1 MEIRGVT
8 ISYAS
13 YKKKQEADKEAKLLE
28 EIKEIEGN
36 SLINYE
42 NLESK
47 RNELYD
53 LRQKK
58 MEGVK
63 IRSRAK
69 WVTEGEKVSKYFC
82 NLENRNFIS
91 KAMNNLIS
99 NEGEIL
105 KDQFKIIEETRRFY
119 THLYSERPTSNVNLN
134 LILQDYNVPTISED
148 LKCTLEGQ
156 LSYSELLV
164 CLKKTSNNSSP
175 GFDGFTYEF
184 FKFFWN
190 DLGHFMLRA
199 INYGFEIGELSESQK
214 QGVITCIPK
223 GNKDKQFLK
232 KTGVLFHYLILH
244 IN

>member
-1 MEIRGVT
+1 MVYIVIEVLLMEIRGVT

-13 YKKKQEADKEAKLLE
+13 YKKNQEADKEAKLLE
-28 EIKEIEGN
+28 EIKEIEEN
-36 SLINYE
+36 NLINYE
-42 NLESK
+42 NLENK

-119 THLYSERPTSNVNLN
+119 KHLYSERPTSNVNLN
-134 LILQDYNVPTISED
+134 LILQDYNVPTLSED
-148 LKCTLEGQ
+148 LKYT
-156 LSYSELLV
+156 
-164 CLKKTSNNSSP
+164 
-175 GFDGFTYEF
+175 
-184 FKFFWN
+184 
-190 DLGHFMLRA
+190 
-199 INYGFEIGELSESQK
+199 
-214 QGVITCIPK
+214 
-223 GNKDKQFLK
+223 
-232 KTGVLFHYLILH
+232 
-244 IN
+244 

>member
-1 MEIRGVT
+1 MNNSLLKDIAYVEEIKSKIKCIKQQYVSENYAHYENINEVPLDEIQFLINDQLFFEVLLMEIRGVT

-69 WVTEGEKVSKYFC
+69 WVTEGEKVSKYF
-82 NLENRNFIS
+82 L
-91 KAMNNLIS
+91 
-99 NEGEIL
+99 
-105 KDQFKIIEETRRFY
+105 
-119 THLYSERPTSNVNLN
+119 
-134 LILQDYNVPTISED
+134 
-148 LKCTLEGQ
+148 
-156 LSYSELLV
+156 
-164 CLKKTSNNSSP
+164 
-175 GFDGFTYEF
+175 
-184 FKFFWN
+184 
-190 DLGHFMLRA
+190 
-199 INYGFEIGELSESQK
+199 
-214 QGVITCIPK
+214 
-223 GNKDKQFLK
+223 
-232 KTGVLFHYLILH
+232 
-244 IN
+244 